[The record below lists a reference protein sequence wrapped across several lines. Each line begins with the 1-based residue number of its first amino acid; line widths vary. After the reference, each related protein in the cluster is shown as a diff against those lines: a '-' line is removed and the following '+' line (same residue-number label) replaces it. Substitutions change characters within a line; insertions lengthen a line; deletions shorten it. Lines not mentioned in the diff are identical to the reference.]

1 MHHLDGYFPVQLLI
15 AGAVH
20 VSHAARPN
28 VFHYQI
34 VLAQDF
40 ADQAVF
46 FDQDARQ
53 ASSFRARRIAPAA
66 QTPCRSV
73 WGALLLNILA
83 NNADRGASA
92 TSSEVARRP

>member
-1 MHHLDGYFPVQLLI
+1 MASDQAQQLYEDHNTQPLTPI
-15 AGAVH
+15 AFEGADDPNAAGNG
-20 VSHAARPN
+20 SDAARP
-28 VFHYQI
+28 
-34 VLAQDF
+34 DF
-40 ADQAVF
+40 DR
-46 FDQDARQ
+46 DARQ

-66 QTPCRSV
+66 QTPCRSL